1 MLSEEQIKQIF
12 FACEN
17 DDPEGLRADDV
28 DIYEFARK
36 VEEHLKDES
45 AKKERKKCVA
55 FVASL
60 NPTVAKAL
68 KDWQG

>member
-12 FACEN
+12 FTCEN

-28 DIYEFARK
+28 DIYEFAKK
-36 VEEHLKDES
+36 VEEFIGLEFS
-45 AKKERKKCVA
+45 ERERAKCIK

-60 NPTVAKAL
+60 NPVVAKAL
-68 KDWQG
+68 NDWQG

>member
-1 MLSEEQIKQIF
+1 MLSEEKIKQIF

-28 DIYEFARK
+28 DIYEFAKK
-36 VEEHLKDES
+36 VEEFIGLES
-45 AKKERKKCVA
+45 SERERAKCIK

-60 NPTVAKAL
+60 NPVVAKAL
-68 KDWQG
+68 NDWQG

>member
-36 VEEHLKDES
+36 VEEHLKDKFSKRER
-45 AKKERKKCVA
+45 AKCIK

-68 KDWQG
+68 NDWQG